1 VPALERHRHA
11 SRARDAAPPPPPAN
25 HGGLSVTT
33 LAIASASSLVAA
45 LVVSRLWGA
54 GTLAGAAVTP
64 VVVALVAEALHR
76 PRRAIQTVRQT
87 RVGDRYDPLAE
98 GRAGLLE
105 GDLATARAPAPPPR
119 TVHRVTV
126 RRPGRR
132 AVVAALVTGIAAFA
146 IAALVLTSGELV
158 FGGSASTGDGRTTL
172 FGGSKSGERDAGD
185 EQAPAQTPS
194 RSTED
199 RGTGQPP
206 ATDDGQQQPATPG
219 GGSTQ
224 PTTPEGGTTAPP
236 GGGSTTPAPTTP
248 APSTGEQPSTP
259 PATP

>member
-11 SRARDAAPPPPPAN
+11 PRTRDVAPPAH

-64 VVVALVAEALHR
+64 VVVTLVAEALHR

-98 GRAGLLE
+98 GRAGLRE

-146 IAALVLTSGELV
+146 IAALVLTSGELAL
-158 FGGSASTGDGRTTL
+158 GGSASSGDGRTTL
-172 FGGSKSGERDAGD
+172 FGGSRSSERDAGD
-185 EQAPAQTPS
+185 EQAPAQDPS
-194 RSTED
+194 RSIEG
-199 RGTGQPP
+199 RGTTQPP
-206 ATDDGQQQPATPG
+206 AADDEQQPATPG

-224 PTTPEGGTTAPP
+224 PTAPEGGTTAPP

>member
-1 VPALERHRHA
+1 MPALERHRHA
-11 SRARDAAPPPPPAN
+11 PRTRDVAPPPPAH

-64 VVVALVAEALHR
+64 VVVTLVAEALHR

-98 GRAGLLE
+98 GRAGVRE

-158 FGGSASTGDGRTTL
+158 FGGSASSGGGRTTL
-172 FGGSKSGERDAGD
+172 FGGSRSSERDAGD
-185 EQAPAQTPS
+185 EQAPAQEPS
-194 RSTED
+194 RSTEEP
-199 RGTGQPP
+199 GTTQPP
-206 ATDDGQQQPATPG
+206 ATDDEQQPATPG

-248 APSTGEQPSTP
+248 APSTAEQPSTP